1 MVLDI
6 FQYSMYFFY
15 IKILCEYFQIGDIY
29 SKKYHLRNINWSFYK
44 SLFLKNSKARNVVP
58 LLKLRVMGLSK
69 KDVDSGMCKW
79 ILCYEYVHW

>member
-6 FQYSMYFFY
+6 FQYSMYFFD
-15 IKILCEYFQIGDIY
+15 IKILCEYFQIEDIY
-29 SKKYHLRNINWSFYK
+29 SKKYHLHNIDWSFYK

-58 LLKLRVMGLSK
+58 LLKLRVIGLSK
-69 KDVDSGMCKW
+69 KDVDSRMCKW